1 MGAHR
6 RNVGHAGSD
15 GAQLC
20 RWVEKVSVNCRF
32 QSGETMDKKLTP
44 KQQLFVSEYLKTG
57 NATEA
62 ARKAGYKGNDK
73 TLGQVGAENLKKP
86 GISRVIEERQ
96 QARSE
101 RLELE
106 EDFELKRAIEL
117 LDMCMKPKQVVDM
130 FGKPVKDQ
138 ETGKFV
144 MAFDSKG
151 ANTALQTIA
160 KLRGKFVTKIQ
171 VGLADDLD
179 AQLGRIPD
187 GNEP

>member
-32 QSGETMDKKLTP
+32 QSGETMEKKLTP

-73 TLGQVGAENLKKP
+73 TLGQVGAENLRKP
-86 GISRVIEERQ
+86 GISRVLEERQ

-130 FGKPVKDQ
+130 FGKPVKDK

-160 KLRGKFVTKIQ
+160 KLRGKFVQKLE
-171 VGLADDLD
+171 VGMADNLVEDVAGVKD
-179 AQLGRIPD
+179 V
-187 GNEP
+187 

>member
-1 MGAHR
+1 M
-6 RNVGHAGSD
+6 S
-15 GAQLC
+15 
-20 RWVEKVSVNCRF
+20 E
-32 QSGETMDKKLTP
+32 EKLTP
-44 KQQLFVSEYLKTG
+44 KQTLFVSEYLKTG

-73 TLGQVGAENLKKP
+73 TLGQVGSENLKKP
-86 GISRVIEERQ
+86 GI
-96 QARSE
+96 ARAIAKKQEKRSQ

-117 LDMCMKPKQVVDM
+117 LDMCMKPQQIVDM
-130 FGKPVKDQ
+130 FGKPVKDK

-187 GNEP
+187 GDEP

>member
-1 MGAHR
+1 
-6 RNVGHAGSD
+6 
-15 GAQLC
+15 
-20 RWVEKVSVNCRF
+20 
-32 QSGETMDKKLTP
+32 MDKKLTS
-44 KQQLFVSEYLKTG
+44 KQQRFVSEYLQTG

-62 ARKAGYKGNDK
+62 AKRAGYSEK
-73 TLGQVGAENLKKP
+73 TAFRIGAENLQKP
-86 GISRVIEERQ
+86 AISRAIERAQER
-96 QARSE
+96 RND

-130 FGKPVKDQ
+130 FGKPVKDK

-160 KLRGKFVTKIQ
+160 KLRGKFVQKLE
-171 VGLADDLD
+171 VGMADNLVEDVAGVKD
-179 AQLGRIPD
+179 V
-187 GNEP
+187 

>member
-1 MGAHR
+1 M
-6 RNVGHAGSD
+6 
-15 GAQLC
+15 
-20 RWVEKVSVNCRF
+20 E
-32 QSGETMDKKLTP
+32 KKLTP

-62 ARKAGYKGNDK
+62 ARKAGYKGNDV
-73 TLGQVGAENLKKP
+73 TLSSVGKENLRKP
-86 GISRVIEERQ
+86 LISRAIEERQ
-96 QARSE
+96 QKRND

-106 EDFELKRAIEL
+106 EDFELKKGIEL
-117 LDMCMKPKQVVDM
+117 LRMCMEPKQVVDM
-130 FGKPVKDQ
+130 FGKPVMDK

-179 AQLGRIPD
+179 AQLERIPD

>member
-1 MGAHR
+1 
-6 RNVGHAGSD
+6 
-15 GAQLC
+15 
-20 RWVEKVSVNCRF
+20 
-32 QSGETMDKKLTP
+32 MDKKLTP
-44 KQQLFVSEYLKTG
+44 KQQRFVSEYLQTG

-62 ARKAGYKGNDK
+62 AKRAGYSEK
-73 TLGQVGAENLKKP
+73 TAFRIGAENLQKP
-86 GISRVIEERQ
+86 AISRAIERAQER
-96 QARSE
+96 RND

>member
-15 GAQLC
+15 GAKLC

-62 ARKAGYKGNDK
+62 ARKAGYKGNEE
-73 TLGQVGAENLKKP
+73 TLRSIGKENLTKP
-86 GISRVIEERQ
+86 PIKRAIDEKNQKRN
-96 QARSE
+96 E

-160 KLRGKFVTKIQ
+160 KLRGKFVQKLE
-171 VGLADDLD
+171 VGMADNLVEDVAGVKD
-179 AQLGRIPD
+179 V
-187 GNEP
+187 

>member
-1 MGAHR
+1 M
-6 RNVGHAGSD
+6 
-15 GAQLC
+15 
-20 RWVEKVSVNCRF
+20 E
-32 QSGETMDKKLTP
+32 KKLTP
-44 KQQLFVSEYLKTG
+44 KQQRFVSEYLQTG

-62 ARKAGYKGNDK
+62 AKRAGYSEK
-73 TLGQVGAENLKKP
+73 TAFRIGAENLQKP
-86 GISRVIEERQ
+86 AISRAIERAQER
-96 QARSE
+96 RND

-130 FGKPVKDQ
+130 FGKPVKDK

-160 KLRGKFVTKIQ
+160 KLRGKFVQKLE
-171 VGLADDLD
+171 VGMADNLVEDVAGVKD
-179 AQLGRIPD
+179 V
-187 GNEP
+187 

>member
-1 MGAHR
+1 MEEAEEMGE
-6 RNVGHAGSD
+6 D
-15 GAQLC
+15 
-20 RWVEKVSVNCRF
+20 
-32 QSGETMDKKLTP
+32 KLTP
-44 KQQLFVSEYLKTG
+44 KQALFVSEYLKTG

-62 ARKAGYKGNDK
+62 VKKAGYACKSDKAAGVQGARLLGNASV
-73 TLGQVGAENLKKP
+73 LRA
-86 GISRVIEERQ
+86 IEKRNEK
-96 QARSE
+96 RSA

-106 EDFELKRAIEL
+106 EDFELRRAIEL
-117 LDMCMKPKQVVDM
+117 LDMCMKPQQIVDM
-130 FGKPVKDQ
+130 FGKPVVDK

-144 MAFDSKG
+144 MTFDSKG

-187 GNEP
+187 VDES